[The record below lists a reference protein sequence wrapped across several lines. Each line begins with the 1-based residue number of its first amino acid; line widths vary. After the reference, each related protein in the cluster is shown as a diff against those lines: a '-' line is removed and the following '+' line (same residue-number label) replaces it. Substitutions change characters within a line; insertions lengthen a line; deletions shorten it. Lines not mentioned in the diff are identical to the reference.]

1 MTQQGKRRFKPLS
14 RPSAFRDAKLIIIA
28 TEDTKAEPKYF
39 RDVAAYYKNP
49 KVHVEVLT
57 RPGTASSPEYVI
69 NMLDKFK
76 QKYHLN
82 KIDELWM
89 VIDVD
94 RWGEKKLS
102 LIAMLCRQKNYFL
115 AVSNPCS
122 DIWFLIHKQSLDDY
136 PGETLNEFLENKKI
150 YKRTRLEIE
159 LIKVY
164 GGFNKKNLNTAQF
177 LPFVNE
183 AVARARKLDI
193 HPEQRWPLQLGTRIY
208 LLAEKII

>member
-39 RDVAAYYKNP
+39 RYVAVYYKNP

-57 RPGTASSPEYVI
+57 RTGSASSPEYVI
-69 NMLDKFK
+69 NTLDNFK

-82 KIDELWM
+82 RSDELWM

-102 LIAMLCRQKNYFL
+102 LIAMLCRQKNYFP

-122 DIWFLIHKQSLDDY
+122 DIWFLIHKQSLDVY
-136 PGETLNEFLENKKI
+136 PEKTLNEFFENKKI
-150 YKRTRLEIE
+150 NKRTRLEIE
-159 LIKVY
+159 LRKIY
-164 GGFNKKNLNTAQF
+164 GGFNKKNLNTAKF
-177 LPFVNE
+177 LPLVNK

-193 HPEQRWPLQLGTRIY
+193 LPEQRWPLQLGTRIY